1 MSGAKRRFDGKPSDE
16 EELARRGRNLGNTP
30 GPVPL
35 SEGLERFV
43 RNLGAP
49 PISVL
54 SQLEQCWP
62 DVVGPGLS
70 ATTRPIE
77 LVDGVLTI
85 GCEDAAW
92 AAQVGWM
99 EAQIKQ
105 RFEDTFGPGLLRRVS
120 VRTDH

>member
-1 MSGAKRRFDGKPSDE
+1 MSGSKRRFDGKPTDE
-16 EELARRGRNLGNTP
+16 EELERRGKKLGNTS

-35 SEGLERFV
+35 GESLERFV
-43 RNLGAP
+43 QNLGAP

-54 SQLEQCWP
+54 HSLEQRWP

-70 ATTRPIE
+70 ATTRPLE

-99 EAQIKQ
+99 EAQITQ
-105 RFEDTFGPGLLRRVS
+105 RFEEVFGPGLVRRVS
-120 VRTDH
+120 VRTDR

>member
-1 MSGAKRRFDGKPSDE
+1 MTGKKRRFDGKLGDE
-16 EELARRGRNLGNTP
+16 EQLEAQGKKLGNTP
-30 GPVPL
+30 GPRPL
-35 SEGLERFV
+35 AESLERFV

-105 RFEDTFGPGLLRRVS
+105 RFEATFGAGLVRRVA
-120 VRTDH
+120 VRTDR